1 MCHERQTREGSADDP
16 DRPASA
22 ATARETAAQPLADT
36 VPAGMED
43 LADSVRAWQRLRETG
58 GRRVTLIDLY
68 QLAGASQGLAAHQ
81 LPHEQR
87 LRLAHIAMSSTWP
100 GFSITTGSDRQ
111 RDPIEVVD
119 YDIAWPG
126 LYEKWR
132 DRLTG
137 TLGAAALRI
146 EHVGSTAVAGLAAK
160 PVVDIQV
167 SVADLS
173 DESRYVP
180 QLETTGMQL
189 RSRDQLHRYL
199 RPFAGQPREAQV
211 HVCALGSTWEYEHL
225 LFRDYLRAN
234 PAARDAYA
242 DAKRAAA
249 RIWHDDRWAYPEAK
263 TGIILDILEAAER
276 WAQSFNWKLSPQ
288 QERHDEKL

>member
-137 TLGAAALRI
+137 ALGAAALRI

-160 PVVDIQV
+160 PVSQHPG
-167 SVADLS
+167 
-173 DESRYVP
+173 ER
-180 QLETTGMQL
+180 
-189 RSRDQLHRYL
+189 R
-199 RPFAGQPREAQV
+199 RP
-211 HVCALGSTWEYEHL
+211 
-225 LFRDYLRAN
+225 
-234 PAARDAYA
+234 
-242 DAKRAAA
+242 KR
-249 RIWHDDRWAYPEAK
+249 
-263 TGIILDILEAAER
+263 
-276 WAQSFNWKLSPQ
+276 
-288 QERHDEKL
+288 